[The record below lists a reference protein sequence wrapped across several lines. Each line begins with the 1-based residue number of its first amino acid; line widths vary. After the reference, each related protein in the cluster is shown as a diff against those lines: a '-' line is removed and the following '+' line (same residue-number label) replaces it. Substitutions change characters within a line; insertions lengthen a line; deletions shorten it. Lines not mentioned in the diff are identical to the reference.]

1 MFETNEALKPH
12 IAEYRRKK
20 EEERI
25 RKEREEKEA
34 EEKRKREEEEQNKQA
49 KIRARWDSGTVAFV
63 ADFSFLPR
71 PISHL
76 KVNITEEDDARQ
88 RERMLYYANVQKKD
102 SRNTIRNYYQIQQI
116 VTNSWNNDSFNPS
129 VFQELESISI
139 EDNCLRRINGFTVS
153 DLRKLKKLSVGSNCC
168 CICET
173 TPTTARAVTLRIS
186 DCGCLESIVIGP
198 KSFSDWGRL
207 YIGSEDEKGW
217 LWLDLPQLT
226 ELKMGAECFNRCY
239 DAVFESNE

>member
-71 PISHL
+71 SISHL

-88 RERMLYYANVQKKD
+88 RERMLYYRSFQYF
-102 SRNTIRNYYQIQQI
+102 I
-116 VTNSWNNDSFNPS
+116 NSWNNDSFNPS
-129 VFQELESISI
+129 LFQELESISI

-153 DLRKLKKLSVGSNCC
+153 GLRKLKKLSVGSNCC

-173 TPTTARAVTLRIS
+173 TPTTARAVMLRIS

-239 DAVFESNE
+239 DAVFESNK